1 MRGCFHPGASAL
13 SREVIPLKDGK
24 TVTGIQMI
32 QAMLKYIWPKDD
44 TAVRDRVKLAV
55 LLLVGAKLMNVTVPF
70 IFKYSV
76 DYLNVGGTLNM
87 ETAPATVATVASSLL
102 LGCKYNL

>member
-1 MRGCFHPGASAL
+1 M
-13 SREVIPLKDGK
+13 IPLKGQE
-24 TVTGIQMI
+24 TVTGMQMI

-44 TAVRDRVKLAV
+44 KAVRDRVKLAL
-55 LLLVGAKLMNVTVPF
+55 LLLVGAKLTNVTVPF

-102 LGCKYNL
+102 LGCKLMLNTFYIFI